1 MYTETCPKCLG
12 YGTVTGLCYKTMRG
26 KTITCKKC
34 KGAKVIHYKSS
45 PELRERTMR
54 EKTARRKK
62 AEIPIRWVPP
72 EKIPEEYDYDI

>member
-1 MYTETCPKCLG
+1 
-12 YGTVTGLCYKTMRG
+12 MRG